1 MKSRVYVETSV
12 ISYLAARP
20 SADAIIATRQHFLYR
35 LWQARTR
42 LELLVSDAVLAEAR
56 IGDDDAV
63 RQRLAYCKA
72 MATVKMNPRVE
83 EVAAHLIRCRAIPA
97 KAYTDAV
104 HIAIAALH
112 QMDFI
117 ASWNFRHIVGAL
129 ARRNIERALAD
140 MVQAVPI
147 IATPEEILES
157 VK

>member
-1 MKSRVYVETSV
+1 M
-12 ISYLAARP
+12 
-20 SADAIIATRQHFLYR
+20 
-35 LWQARTR
+35 R

-56 IGDDDAV
+56 IGDEDAV
-63 RQRLAYCKA
+63 RQRLAYCKS
-72 MATVKMNPRVE
+72 MATVKMSSRVE

-129 ARRNIERALAD
+129 ARRNIERALAE